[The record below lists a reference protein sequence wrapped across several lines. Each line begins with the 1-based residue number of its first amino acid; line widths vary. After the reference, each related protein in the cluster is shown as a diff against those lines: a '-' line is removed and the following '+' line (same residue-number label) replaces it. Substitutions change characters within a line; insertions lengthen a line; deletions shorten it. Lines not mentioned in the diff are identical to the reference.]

1 VAEDNLK
8 KIAVIGLGNWGTALA
23 HHLATLGHDVFGW
36 TRDASI
42 VHAINLKHQHP
53 HLLSD
58 VTLATKLIATID
70 LAHCSQADYLVYA
83 LPSATLAE
91 IVPQLKMHDQSIF
104 ISAVKGLEATTMLT
118 PLQYVQQ
125 VAGAQIS
132 TVVLSGP
139 SFAVDVIKQRPCGL
153 VAASSNQES
162 AKIVAQL
169 FSGSGMRVY
178 TSSDPIGVEFGSI
191 VKNIIALA
199 VGVCDGLNLGESARA
214 GLITRGLAE
223 MSRLAEAFGAQRA
236 TLSGLSGLGDLVLT
250 ATSSQSRNRTVGF
263 RLGSGESLSNII
275 NSLGSVAEAVKTTPI
290 VMQLARSRAIDMPIC
305 QQVESLLLGNTKTSD
320 LVQNL
325 LGRPLKGE

>member
-1 VAEDNLK
+1 MAEDNLK
-8 KIAVIGLGNWGTALA
+8 KIAVIGLGNWGVALA
-23 HHLATLGHDVFGW
+23 HHLATLGHTVLGW
-36 TRDASI
+36 TRDSSI
-42 VHAINLKHQHP
+42 ADAINIKHQHP
-53 HLLSD
+53 HVLSD
-58 VTLATKLIATID
+58 VALDAKLSATSD
-70 LAHCSQADYLVYA
+70 LAQCSQANYLVYA

-91 IVPQLKMHDQSIF
+91 VVPLLNMHDNAVF
-104 ISAVKGLEATTMLT
+104 ISAVKGLEATTTLT
-118 PLQYVQQ
+118 PLQYF
-125 VAGAQIS
+125 AQLKGTKIS

-153 VAASSNQES
+153 VAASSNPES
-162 AKIVAQL
+162 AKVAAQL
-169 FSGSGMRVY
+169 FSGNGMRVY

-214 GLITRGLAE
+214 GLVTRGLAE

-250 ATSSQSRNRTVGF
+250 ATSPQSRNRTVGY
-263 RLGSGESLSNII
+263 RLGSGESLHHII
-275 NSLGSVAEAVKTTPI
+275 SSLGSVTESIKTAPV

-305 QQVESLLLGNTKTSD
+305 QQVESLLSGNTKTSD